1 MFLGHSFPR
10 SNCVGEKSS
19 ERQLSSGA
27 IFRGIFVNYLSG
39 NYAGGQFA
47 GGQLTWEQWSATQ

>member
-47 GGQLTWEQWSATQ
+47 GGQLTWEQ